1 MEALS
6 DSEPACPLL
15 TYLLSEAALKRV
27 HIDVGLFLVTRE
39 LG

>member
-15 TYLLSEAALKRV
+15 TYRLSGAALRRV
-27 HIDVGLFLVTRE
+27 RVEVGLFLVTRE